1 MIAWFILAF
10 MIALSVVAIVLY
22 NSLVRKR
29 QMVQEG
35 WSGIDVQ
42 LKRRA
47 NLVPNLVETVKGY
60 ASHETETLDK
70 VTELRSRVNS
80 LPRNDVAGRA
90 EAEGQ
95 LSLALG
101 RLFAVAEAYPD
112 LKASNNFSELHQSLD
127 EIENAIQ
134 MARRYYN
141 GAVRGLNVAV
151 ESFPSNL
158 IASRFKFEK
167 ADYFEIEDEAERAV
181 PRISF

>member
-10 MIALSVVAIVLY
+10 LVALSVFAVVLY
-22 NSLVRKR
+22 NALVRKR

-60 ASHETETLDK
+60 ATHETETLDK
-70 VTELRSRVNS
+70 VTDLRTRANS
-80 LPRNDVAGRA
+80 LSRDDVAGRA

-112 LKASNNFSELHQSLD
+112 LKASRNFSDLHQSLD

-181 PRISF
+181 PKVAF